1 MDATSVRPPRDR
13 AAVDQPASSRLLKQH
28 RSVHCDEL
36 VDHRHRFRRAI
47 HTFCHDARRSNIQST
62 RVTVRGATT
71 ASTQRRDDAT
81 TQRTHAGDDS
91 PRPRNAIA
99 AQVSSTT
106 VKRQLAQRGS
116 TPREPRCAVAF
127 CCSVPSATL
136 RRAPSRCPRCWTL
149 LTDEQRGYVSPRSA
163 LSQQPRKP
171 DAPCAL
177 GSWGFRRQNQRSS
190 SGDVRP

>member
-62 RVTVRGATT
+62 RVTVRGTTT
-71 ASTQRRDDAT
+71 ASTQRRNDAT
-81 TQRTHAGDDS
+81 NTRRRRLATTAPCNCGSSELHHSQEASGATRLHTTRTS
-91 PRPRNAIA
+91 LR
-99 AQVSSTT
+99 
-106 VKRQLAQRGS
+106 
-116 TPREPRCAVAF
+116 RCAVAF

-190 SGDVRP
+190 SADVRP

>member
-13 AAVDQPASSRLLKQH
+13 AAVDQPASSRLLKQR

-47 HTFCHDARRSNIQST
+47 HTFCHDARRSKFQST
-62 RVTVRGATT
+62 ASLFAERQPLQRNDATNTRRRRLTTTAQCNCGSSELHHSQEATGAT
-71 ASTQRRDDAT
+71 RLHT
-81 TQRTHAGDDS
+81 TRTS
-91 PRPRNAIA
+91 LRC
-99 AQVSSTT
+99 
-106 VKRQLAQRGS
+106 
-116 TPREPRCAVAF
+116 CAVAF

-190 SGDVRP
+190 SADVRP